1 MANILIGFLLIILI
15 ALFIATA
22 EILSNI
28 LLDKIFEKIDN
39 YKELKKHGNI

>member
-1 MANILIGFLLIILI
+1 M

-22 EILSNI
+22 EILFDI

-39 YKELKKHGNI
+39 YKELKKQ